1 VESLQRINDE
11 MMDSRHEEVNQMKDV
26 VEEKKKQIES
36 YRRLLKDE
44 QDLHLDM
51 KLSMESALKELEE
64 KNSELKLALKQ
75 KEKEAYGKIS
85 ELRDEYEVRIQSL
98 SRKEKTHSSRI
109 SDLSL
114 VNDTLQNEGA
124 TLREKVAHEKSEN
137 EKLKQMNRVL
147 KNSMR
152 DNDEQLRNQIKDL
165 ETMMNLHM
173 SKLETKRKKL
183 VEEERSKFKEEIN
196 RMEEENEQ
204 YRMKVIK
211 LESTIRKLSQR
222 VEDGY
227 RIDNRSMSGDYDD
240 IKTENEKLRRRIRIL
255 EHSESKRSQSNDH
268 LGVLVRADDEAN
280 VNYYS
285 LLKIE
290 KEKRIKAEEFAA
302 AMAARAKAGI
312 EERNEEI
319 MQLRMKVS
327 SLESR
332 NDSLN
337 VPMLTDGSM
346 NPSDIILQER
356 NDALKEAKRYEDI
369 ARKLSRHVSL
379 YEGRQIV
386 TKSPE
391 NSN

>member
-1 VESLQRINDE
+1 
-11 MMDSRHEEVNQMKDV
+11 
-26 VEEKKKQIES
+26 
-36 YRRLLKDE
+36 
-44 QDLHLDM
+44 
-51 KLSMESALKELEE
+51 MESALKELEE
-64 KNSELKLALKQ
+64 KNSELRLALKE

-98 SRKEKTHSSRI
+98 SHKEKTLSSRI

-152 DNDEQLRNQIKDL
+152 DNDE
-165 ETMMNLHM
+165 
-173 SKLETKRKKL
+173 LETKRKKL

-204 YRMKVIK
+204 YRMKMIK
-211 LESTIRKLSQR
+211 LESTVRKLSQR
-222 VEDGY
+222 VEDRY
-227 RIDNRSMSGDYDD
+227 EIDNRSISGDYDD

-255 EHSESKRSQSNDH
+255 EHSESKRSQANDH
-268 LGVLVRADDEAN
+268 LGVLVRTDDEAN

-327 SLESR
+327 SLEFR
-332 NDSLN
+332 NDSIH
-337 VPMLTDGSM
+337 VPLLTDGSM

-356 NDALKEAKRYEDI
+356 NDALKEAKRYEGI